1 MSKNIYWVYEGE
13 ILDSSLVVEKLAEI
27 VQHVRRNE
35 PDALSY
41 EYFLSQ
47 DEKRL
52 SIYER
57 YADGDAVLA
66 HGANMEPY
74 YYFFEEAVKV
84 TIFLVFG
91 PVYEEAKEMLS
102 GFNAEFHSPLEGFA
116 RE

>member
-13 ILDSSLVVEKLAEI
+13 ILDRSLVREKLAEI
-27 VQHVRRNE
+27 VHHVRRNE
-35 PDALSY
+35 PGALAY

-57 YADGDAVLA
+57 YADSDAVLA

-74 YYFFEEAVKV
+74 YFFFEEAVKV
-84 TIFLVFG
+84 TKFLVFG
-91 PVYEEAKEMLS
+91 PVSEEAKAMLS
-102 GFNAEFHSPLEGFA
+102 GFNAEFQSPLEGFT